1 MSFFDKFKNLRKKKE
16 ENPIT
21 VEWFIKNLPTEIC
34 NKEDEEKLLQAL
46 ICDEI
51 SEHHENVVNF
61 ITQTSKS
68 ERRKLTDRFDT
79 ILKSYVQYIEETSTV
94 TLQFLFVNK
103 EKLSSD
109 TVLAVAECA
118 GKKLQ
123 YSGKILIEFAKF
135 CDTILS

>member
-1 MSFFDKFKNLRKKKE
+1 MSFFDIFKNLLKKKE

-21 VEWFIKNLPTEIC
+21 VEWFIKNLPAEIC

-79 ILKSYVQYIEETSTV
+79 ILKSYVQYIEETSIV

-109 TVLAVAECA
+109 TALAVAECA
-118 GKKLQ
+118 RKKLQ

>member
-1 MSFFDKFKNLRKKKE
+1 MSFFDKFRNLRKKKE

-68 ERRKLTDRFDT
+68 ERRKLADRFDA

-94 TLQFLFVNK
+94 TLQFLLTNK

-109 TVLAVAECA
+109 TALAVAECA
-118 GKKLQ
+118 RKKLE
-123 YSGKILIEFAKF
+123 YSSKILTEFAKF
-135 CDTILS
+135 CDTILY